1 MWLAWFCV
9 DTCIYL
15 YINTALYHSDR
26 DYSTLL
32 LLWIGFF
39 HDSWGRMQVIGTP
52 SNRPAA
58 RQDWNKCQS
67 TRSSKILVDS
77 DPILHDLLCY
87 NLDIHD
93 IYVFLN
99 SLSMT
104 GSTTMYLYIYIHQLV
119 CRCYNQ
125 PFRKL
130 QVPGLTSI
138 LQFFVKSYANKSAT
152 LIGSWWMVGKGEVW
166 CWLVRRLKT
175 MGLTLLKTMSVAKFL
190 SSHRHVG

>member
-104 GSTTMYLYIYIHQLV
+104 GSTTMYLYIYTSTGLQML
-119 CRCYNQ
+119 Q
-125 PFRKL
+125 PAFSKA
-130 QVPGLTSI
+130 PGSRFDFHFAI
-138 LQFFVKSYANKSAT
+138 LCEVLCQQIRNSDWELMDGWKRWGMM
-152 LIGSWWMVGKGEVW
+152 LISKA
-166 CWLVRRLKT
+166 
-175 MGLTLLKTMSVAKFL
+175 AKNHGFDL
-190 SSHRHVG
+190 A

>member
-104 GSTTMYLYIYIHQLV
+104 GSTTMYLYIYIYINWSADVTTSLFESSRFQVWLPFCNSLWSPMPTNPQL
-119 CRCYNQ
+119 
-125 PFRKL
+125 
-130 QVPGLTSI
+130 
-138 LQFFVKSYANKSAT
+138 
-152 LIGSWWMVGKGEVW
+152 
-166 CWLVRRLKT
+166 WLGVDGWLEKVRYD
-175 MGLTLLKTMSVAKFL
+175 AD
-190 SSHRHVG
+190 